1 MKEIALKV
9 GREVVKII
17 CYLSIVGMILM
28 GFGIFAVFFAGQ
40 NHGGL
45 FTLDYGYQRV
55 QVSVWIPIVV
65 LIMAMIIFYLLFRI
79 MRALDRL
86 LINFQDE
93 EYFCSENINLLSKVL
108 LYQILFTGIQLL
120 VNILLNF
127 SKIADTS
134 SLFDLSFKDYLVNIV
149 FIIINDIAIVVL
161 KRGYELQKDRDEI
174 I

>member
-1 MKEIALKV
+1 
-9 GREVVKII
+9 
-17 CYLSIVGMILM
+17 
-28 GFGIFAVFFAGQ
+28 
-40 NHGGL
+40 
-45 FTLDYGYQRV
+45 
-55 QVSVWIPIVV
+55 
-65 LIMAMIIFYLLFRI
+65 MAMIIFYLLFRI
-79 MRALDRL
+79 MRALDKL

-108 LYQILFTGIQLL
+108 LYQILFTGIQLI

-134 SLFDLSFKDYLVNIV
+134 SLFDLSFKDYFVNIV

-161 KRGYELQKDRDEI
+161 KRGYELQKDHDEI

>member
-28 GFGIFAVFFAGQ
+28 GFGIFAVFFARQ
-40 NHGGL
+40 NYGGL
-45 FTLDYGYQRV
+45 FTLDYGYQSI
-55 QVSVWIPIVV
+55 QVSVRIPIVV
-65 LIMAMIIFYLLFRI
+65 LIMAMVIFYLLFRI
-79 MRALDRL
+79 MRALDKL

-120 VNILLNF
+120 VNISLNF
-127 SKIADTS
+127 SKIADAS
-134 SLFDLSFKDYLVNIV
+134 SLFDLSLKDYLVNIV
-149 FIIINDIAIVVL
+149 FIIINDIAIIML
-161 KRGYELQKDRDEI
+161 KRGYELQKDHDELI
-174 I
+174 

>member
-1 MKEIALKV
+1 
-9 GREVVKII
+9 
-17 CYLSIVGMILM
+17 
-28 GFGIFAVFFAGQ
+28 
-40 NHGGL
+40 
-45 FTLDYGYQRV
+45 
-55 QVSVWIPIVV
+55 
-65 LIMAMIIFYLLFRI
+65 MAMIIFYLLFRI

-93 EYFCSENINLLSKVL
+93 EYFCSESINLLSKVL

-134 SLFDLSFKDYLVNIV
+134 SLFDLSFKDYFVNIV

-161 KRGYELQKDRDEI
+161 KHGYELQKDHDEI

>member
-1 MKEIALKV
+1 
-9 GREVVKII
+9 
-17 CYLSIVGMILM
+17 
-28 GFGIFAVFFAGQ
+28 
-40 NHGGL
+40 
-45 FTLDYGYQRV
+45 
-55 QVSVWIPIVV
+55 
-65 LIMAMIIFYLLFRI
+65 
-79 MRALDRL
+79 MRALDKL

-93 EYFCSENINLLSKVL
+93 EYFCFENINLLSKVL

-149 FIIINDIAIVVL
+149 FIIINDIAIIML
-161 KRGYELQKDRDEI
+161 KRGYKLQKDHDEI

>member
-1 MKEIALKV
+1 
-9 GREVVKII
+9 
-17 CYLSIVGMILM
+17 
-28 GFGIFAVFFAGQ
+28 
-40 NHGGL
+40 
-45 FTLDYGYQRV
+45 
-55 QVSVWIPIVV
+55 
-65 LIMAMIIFYLLFRI
+65 

-93 EYFCSENINLLSKVL
+93 EYFYSENINLLSKVL